1 MGDFIEGL
9 REDKKKL
16 LLVVVGLLAVVGIA
30 IGGFMAVGGGDGEP
44 EPSDE
49 VVFEFEEEE
58 PEMSVE
64 EQVRLT
70 VEASVPTPTV
80 TPTPDVPATL
90 AAKEAEFQA
99 TREADKA
106 LQVSDV
112 PSGTSMEIT
121 RLDSRYLDGLGRP
134 MWLTVR
140 SHLRMSAMFEDLPSR
155 VLTAENQSELER
167 VGGDMRRAES
177 YLEELGFQP
186 RSLSPAVREYGRYV
200 EDLVRLT
207 RDSHREA
214 ALMFSKVDL
223 EQETYDA
230 MSNVTRDEL
239 EQIYY
244 RIGENLNRFDR
255 DMQRYGCSACG
266 ELFRGRAEGGF

>member
-16 LLVVVGLLAVVGIA
+16 LLVVVGLLVVVVLGVA
-30 IGGFMAVGGGDGEP
+30 GFMAMSGGEDPSEP
-44 EPSDE
+44 DE
-49 VVFEFEEEE
+49 AVVFEFEEE
-58 PEMSVE
+58 PGMSVE

-106 LQVSDV
+106 LQVGDV

-140 SHLRMSAMFEDLPSR
+140 SHLRMSAMFEDLPER
-155 VLTAENQSELER
+155 VLTAENESELQR
-167 VGGDMRRAES
+167 VRDDVNRAES
-177 YLEELGFQP
+177 FLEELGYQP

-200 EDLVRLT
+200 EDMVRQT
-207 RDSHREA
+207 RDSYREA
-214 ALMFSKVDL
+214 ALMFSKIDL
-223 EQETYDA
+223 EQETYDDT
-230 MSNVTRDEL
+230 SNVTREEL
-239 EQIYY
+239 KQIYY
-244 RIGENLNRFDR
+244 RIGENLDRFER

-266 ELFRGRAEGGF
+266 ELYRGRAEGGF